1 MVDRRFFKTKRGPF
15 RLAELAKLAQADVVN
30 ADPNQEIHDVVP
42 LEIAGHQDI
51 SFFDNRLYQA
61 QFEASKAGVCIVN
74 HTVAQKDKS
83 GRALLASKDPYL
95 SYALI
100 AQAFYPEEQCVEQRH
115 SSSFIDVSANLGC
128 HVSVAAGAVIE
139 ADVEIGDHCLIGP
152 NAVIGRGVKLGNNV
166 TVGANA
172 SVSHALI
179 GDRVVIYPGARI
191 GQPGFGFA
199 PNAGVPVKVP
209 QLGRVLIGNDVEIG
223 ANTCV
228 DRGSGHDTVIESGTM
243 IDNLVQIGHNVHIGQ
258 GCVIVGQVGISG
270 STTLEPYVQ
279 IGGQAG
285 LTGHLTIG
293 KAAKIAAGSGVFRDV
308 PAGVTVCGAPA
319 EPMKEFGRQMIALKK
334 LAMRNG
340 G

>member
-15 RLAELAKLAQADVVN
+15 RLAELAKLGQADVVN
-30 ADPNQEIHDVVP
+30 ADPNQEVHDVLP
-42 LEIAGHQDI
+42 LEIAGPQDI
-51 SFFDNRLYQA
+51 SFFDNRLYQE

-74 HTVAQKDKS
+74 HTVAQKDTT
-83 GRALLASKDPYL
+83 GRAFLTSKDPYL

-100 AQAFYPEEQCVEQRH
+100 AQAFYPEEDTKSEVH
-115 SSSFIDVSANLGC
+115 PSAWVDPSAKIGQN
-128 HVSVAAGAVIE
+128 VYISAGAVIE
-139 ADVEIGDHCLIGP
+139 ADVEMGDGCLIGP
-152 NAVIGRGVKLGNNV
+152 NAVLGRGVKLGNKV

-172 SVSHALI
+172 SVSHALV

-209 QLGRVLIGNDVEIG
+209 QLGRVLIGNDVEVG

-243 IDNLVQIGHNVHIGQ
+243 IDNLVQIGHNVQIGQ
-258 GCVIVGQVGISG
+258 GCIIVGQVGISG

-293 KAAKIAAGSGVFRDV
+293 KGAKIAAGSGVFRDV